1 MANKAKNKY
10 SMEADDFGL
19 PPSDPMAGMGGD
31 MGGMGD
37 MGLGGGMDMGMG
49 SNASNPGISHAS
61 NGLFPQD
68 VIPVRGAKR
77 LARLIGISFQ
87 ANRPKTQKEKKIN
100 LFSYTPGE
108 LKYQPGFM
116 KGFVGQNDTPTD
128 LYNYLA
134 STSQRAAAWERESKS
149 ANILS
154 PEIEAAKDIMV
165 ASILSPVDLQTDAI
179 NVEVDDKSL
188 PEEVQTKLSQV
199 LSDYINNELRLS
211 QRLAKWIGN
220 AMYQTGATPIMI
232 LPQSNIKT
240 LQNLNDLEYAGMFER
255 SDLDTIRATTR
266 PGKAKEVTSGESL
279 NPLASFET
287 LSIKPD
293 TEEFNGFVDRM
304 ANDCLT
310 SIEALDFI
318 SKDNVNTIFKDKET
332 FKKDLKEVIDKSKNF
347 IRFSTNISTL
357 TKHRNDIRSK
367 LENMQ
372 REIDKEFILNKPT
385 PLYVLNSESAKEGE
399 VEAPTLIELPY
410 QSVVPVIVPG
420 APDQHIGYFVLVNQW
435 GEPINPDNR
444 DMNDMNANGRLMES
458 NMHAMFGVPSS
469 LIVGD
474 RSPLQHF
481 KITSAIFGNILRHF
495 MERKLEEYGLG
506 GTQIQ
511 QHEAITTCLMRN
523 MLDSRRIGLIFV
535 PEPMMVYYCFDVH
548 QDGTGKSLIEDL
560 RTITGLRTTLVTANI
575 MAATENSIDQKV
587 VELNVGEMNASAQQ
601 LMEQVKNALT
611 EKRIMRYDNNPL
623 NVQRDLIQK
632 SLTIV
637 PKGIKGLGDALNV
650 QTSHKRADA
659 IGADETLLTQ
669 LSDWL
674 IQGLKVPKSILTKT
688 GEEEFARSVVT
699 TNLFFN
705 NRVKIYQRFVNEKST
720 KLIRTYIKYSTPLQE
735 KILKELTVSEK
746 DYYDS
751 QQEADLTAVEED
763 IDDKDKKKK
772 EDDKEEGSEALKIST
787 ETQAFSE
794 KQIDKFEKEA
804 KKIRKEDTHPPKSK
818 EEIETNKTTIK
829 EQLQSVLDHV
839 YVKLPEPHIVVD
851 KAQIEE
857 INSFSSCID
866 QILTTIYSDDLLP
879 DDYSAF
885 ANVLRMFRAREK
897 SRLVRDF
904 VKRVGFNSTF
914 DLPPLDQLD
923 TTNLYDVAMF
933 VINQKKGM
941 DNLKEQVSNKINLGN
956 RVQNEGMMDTS
967 GGMDMGGGDMG
978 MGGDMETTGGENT
991 LGGLPDLSSDMN
1003 MESGTDVGASAPAEP
1018 GAAANNAE
1026 NGGMPDIN
1034 I

>member
-1 MANKAKNKY
+1 MAKAKNKY
-10 SMEADDFGL
+10 SMEASDFGL
-19 PPSDPMAGMGGD
+19 PPTDPMSGMGGGD
-31 MGGMGD
+31 MGMGDLGMG
-37 MGLGGGMDMGMG
+37 GLDMGMD

-87 ANRPKTQKEKKIN
+87 ANRPKTQNEKKIN

-116 KGFVGQNDTPTD
+116 RGFIGQNDTPTD

-179 NVEVDDKSL
+179 NIEVDDKSL

-199 LSDYINNELRLS
+199 LSDYINDELRLS

-220 AMYQTGATPIMI
+220 AMYQTGASPVMI

-240 LQNLNDLEYAGMFER
+240 LQNLNDLEYAGLFER
-255 SDLDTIRATTR
+255 DGMIRPTTR
-266 PGKAKEVTSGESL
+266 PNKTVSSGESL

-287 LSIKPD
+287 LSIKYD
-293 TEEFNGFVDRM
+293 TEEFSGFVDRM
-304 ANDCLT
+304 ANDCLA
-310 SIEALDFI
+310 SIESLDFI
-318 SKDNVNTIFKDKET
+318 SKDNVNSVFKDKET

-347 IRFSTNISTL
+347 IRFSTNVSTI
-357 TKHRNDIRSK
+357 TKHGKDIRSK
-367 LENMQ
+367 LEEMQ
-372 REIDKEFILNKPT
+372 RDIDKEFILNKPT
-385 PLYVLNSESAKEGE
+385 PLYVLNTETVKEGE
-399 VEAPTLIELPY
+399 VEAPTLVELPY
-410 QSVVPVIVPG
+410 QSVIPVIVPG
-420 APDQHIGYFVLVNQW
+420 APEQHIGYFILVNQW

-458 NMHAMFGVPSS
+458 NMHAMFGVPSA

-535 PEPMMVYYCFDVH
+535 PEPMMVYYHFDVH

-575 MAATENSIDQKV
+575 MAATENSIDQKI
-587 VELNVGEMNASAQQ
+587 VELNVGEMNANSQQ

-637 PKGIKGLGDALNV
+637 PKGIKGLADALNV
-650 QTSHKRADA
+650 TTEHKSAGA
-659 IGADETLLTQ
+659 IGADDNLLTQ
-669 LSDWL
+669 LGDWL
-674 IQGLKVPKSILTKT
+674 IQGLKVPKSILTKS

-705 NRVKIYQRFVNEKST
+705 NRVKIYQRYVNEQST

-751 QQEADLTAVEED
+751 QQETDLKPIEED
-763 IDDKDKKKK
+763 IEDKDKKNK
-772 EDDKEEGSEALKIST
+772 EKDQKKEEGSEALKVSD
-787 ETQAFSE
+787 EAQSFSE
-794 KQIDKFEKEA
+794 KQISKFEKEA
-804 KKIRKEDTHPPKSK
+804 KKIRNEDTHPPKSK

-857 INSFSSCID
+857 INSFSTCID
-866 QILTTIYSDDLLP
+866 QILNTVYSDELLP
-879 DDYSAF
+879 DDYSSF

-933 VINQKKGM
+933 VMNQKKGM
-941 DNLKEQVSNKINLGN
+941 DNLREQISNKINLGN
-956 RVQNEGMMDTS
+956 RVQNDAMMDTS
-967 GGMDMGGGDMG
+967 GGMGMGGDMG
-978 MGGDMETTGGENT
+978 MGMGGGMSQDNT
-991 LGGLPDLSSDMN
+991 LSGLPDVSADMN
-1003 MESGTDVGASAPAEP
+1003 MEGGASSGAEATAESNAN
-1018 GAAANNAE
+1018 AAQS
-1026 NGGMPDIN
+1026 MPDIN
-1034 I
+1034 L

>member
-1 MANKAKNKY
+1 MAKAKNKY
-10 SMEADDFGL
+10 SMEASDFGL
-19 PPSDPMAGMGGD
+19 PPTDPMSGMGGGD
-31 MGGMGD
+31 MGMGDLGMG
-37 MGLGGGMDMGMG
+37 GLDMGMD

-179 NVEVDDKSL
+179 NIEVDDKSL

-199 LSDYINNELRLS
+199 LSDYINDELRLS

-220 AMYQTGATPIMI
+220 AMYQTGASPVMI

-240 LQNLNDLEYAGMFER
+240 LQNLNDLEYAGLFER
-255 SDLDTIRATTR
+255 DGMIRPTTR
-266 PGKAKEVTSGESL
+266 PNKTVSSGESL

-287 LSIKPD
+287 LSIKYD
-293 TEEFNGFVDRM
+293 TEEFSNFVDRM

-310 SIEALDFI
+310 SIESLDFI
-318 SKDNVNTIFKDKET
+318 SKDNVNSVFKDKET

-347 IRFSTNISTL
+347 IRFSTNVSTI
-357 TKHRNDIRSK
+357 TKHGKDIRSK
-367 LENMQ
+367 LEEIQ
-372 REIDKEFILNKPT
+372 RDIDKEFILNKPT
-385 PLYVLNSESAKEGE
+385 PLYVLNTETVKDGE
-399 VEAPTLIELPY
+399 VEAPTLVELPY
-410 QSVVPVIVPG
+410 QSVIPVIVPG
-420 APDQHIGYFVLVNQW
+420 APEQHIGYFILVNQW

-458 NMHAMFGVPSS
+458 NMHAMFGVPSA

-535 PEPMMVYYCFDVH
+535 PEPMMVYYHFDVH

-575 MAATENSIDQKV
+575 MAATENSIDQKI
-587 VELNVGEMNASAQQ
+587 VELNVGEMNANSQQ

-637 PKGIKGLGDALNV
+637 PKGIKGLADALNV
-650 QTSHKRADA
+650 TTEHKSAGA
-659 IGADETLLTQ
+659 IGADDNLLTQ
-669 LSDWL
+669 LGDWL
-674 IQGLKVPKSILTKT
+674 IQGLKVPKSILTKS

-705 NRVKIYQRFVNEKST
+705 NRVKIYQRYVNEQST

-751 QQEADLTAVEED
+751 QQETDLKPIEED
-763 IDDKDKKKK
+763 IEDKDKKNK
-772 EDDKEEGSEALKIST
+772 EKDQKKEEGSEALKVSD
-787 ETQAFSE
+787 EAQSFSE
-794 KQIDKFEKEA
+794 KQINKFEKEA
-804 KKIRKEDTHPPKSK
+804 KKIRNEDTHPPKSK
-818 EEIETNKTTIK
+818 EEIETNKTTIR

-857 INSFSSCID
+857 INSFSTCID
-866 QILTTIYSDDLLP
+866 QILNTVYSDELLP

-933 VINQKKGM
+933 VMNQKKGM
-941 DNLKEQVSNKINLGN
+941 DNLKEQISNKINLGN
-956 RVQNEGMMDTS
+956 RVQNDAMMDTS
-967 GGMDMGGGDMG
+967 GGMGMGGDMG
-978 MGGDMETTGGENT
+978 MGMGGGMSQDNT
-991 LGGLPDLSSDMN
+991 LSGLPDVSADMN
-1003 MESGTDVGASAPAEP
+1003 MEGGTSSGAEATAESNAN
-1018 GAAANNAE
+1018 AAQS
-1026 NGGMPDIN
+1026 MPDIN
-1034 I
+1034 L

>member
-19 PPSDPMAGMGGD
+19 PPTDPMAGMGGGD
-31 MGGMGD
+31 MGMGNDMGMGGMD
-37 MGLGGGMDMGMG
+37 MGMGMG
-49 SNASNPGISHAS
+49 SNASNPGVSHAS

-68 VIPVRGAKR
+68 VIPVRGPKR
-77 LARLIGISFQ
+77 LWKLLGISFQ
-87 ANRPKTQKEKKIN
+87 ANRPKTQREKKIN
-100 LFSYTPGE
+100 LFSYNPGE

-116 KGFVGQNDTPTD
+116 KGFIGQNDTPTD

-179 NVEVDDKSL
+179 NVEVIDKSL
-188 PEEVQTKLSQV
+188 PEEVQTRLSKV
-199 LSDYINNELRLS
+199 LSDYVNNDLRLS
-211 QRLAKWIGN
+211 ERLAKWIGN

-240 LQNLNDLEYAGMFER
+240 LKNINDLEYAGMFER
-255 SDLDTIRATTR
+255 SDLIKATTR
-266 PGKAKEVTSGESL
+266 PSKTKKIASGESL
-279 NPLASFET
+279 EYTSSFES
-287 LSIKPD
+287 LSIQPSS
-293 TEEFNGFVDRM
+293 EEFNSFVDRM
-304 ANDCLT
+304 ANDCLI
-310 SIEALDFI
+310 SVEELDFI
-318 SKDNVNTIFKDKET
+318 EKDTVNTIFKEKEQ
-332 FKKDLKEVIDKSKNF
+332 FKKELKEVIDKSKNF
-347 IRFSTNISTL
+347 ILFSTDIKTL
-357 TKHRNDIRSK
+357 TKHGNDIRSK
-367 LENMQ
+367 LEEMQ
-372 REIDKEFILNKPT
+372 RDIDKEFIQNKPT
-385 PLYVLNSESAKEGE
+385 PLYVLDTAKGKEGE
-399 VEAPTLIELPY
+399 IEAPTLIELPY
-410 QSVVPVIVPG
+410 QSVIPVIVPG
-420 APDQHIGYFVLVNQW
+420 APEQHIGYFVLVNQW

-469 LIVGD
+469 LVVGD

-535 PEPMMVYYCFDVH
+535 PEPMMVYYHFDVH

-587 VELNVGEMNASAQQ
+587 VELNVGEMNANSQQ

-637 PKGIKGLGDALNV
+637 PKGIKGLGDALSVTTNHR
-650 QTSHKRADA
+650 SAGA
-659 IGADETLLTQ
+659 IGADDSLLTQ
-669 LSDWL
+669 LGDWL
-674 IQGLKVPKSILTKT
+674 IQGLKVPKSILTKS
-688 GEEEFARSVVT
+688 GDEEFARSVVT

-705 NRVKIYQRFVNEKST
+705 NKVKIYQRNVNEKST
-720 KLIRTYIKYSTPLQE
+720 KLIRTYVKYSTPLQE
-735 KILKELTVSEK
+735 KILAELAISEK
-746 DYYDS
+746 DYYDT
-751 QQEADLTAVEED
+751 QQETDLAPIEED
-763 IDDKDKKKK
+763 IKDRDKKKNK
-772 EDDKEEGSEALKIST
+772 KEEGSEALKVSD
-787 ETQAFSE
+787 EAQSLSE

-804 KKIRKEDTHPPKSK
+804 KKLRETDTHPPKSK

-829 EQLQSVLDHV
+829 EQLQSVVDHIF
-839 YVKLPEPHIVVD
+839 VKLPEPHIVVD

-857 INSFSSCID
+857 INSFSSCVD
-866 QILTTIYSDDLLP
+866 QILNTLYSDELLP

-885 ANVLRMFRAREK
+885 SGVLRMFRAREK
-897 SRLVRDF
+897 GRLVREF
-904 VKRVGFNSTF
+904 VKKVGFNSTF
-914 DLPPLDQLD
+914 DLPSLDQLD
-923 TTNLYDVAMF
+923 TSNLYDVAMF

-941 DNLKEQVSNKINLGN
+941 DNIREQISNKINLGN
-956 RVQNEGMMDTS
+956 RVQNDAMMDTS
-967 GGMDMGGGDMG
+967 GDMGMGSMGGDMG
-978 MGGDMETTGGENT
+978 MGTTPTSGGD
-991 LGGLPDLSSDMN
+991 LSGLPDVAPDMN
-1003 MESGTDVGASAPAEP
+1003 MEGGATSTANAPAEQT
-1018 GAAANNAE
+1018 GATSE
-1026 NGGMPDIN
+1026 TGGMPDIQ